1 MGDRAMIVASNGL
14 RAAARALPVDERHRL
29 LELAKAASDARLLR
43 AVVSAGVGGGE
54 WRSTSDAADRAFVV
68 DDRTLRRWL
77 ADQNVELPRAVRD
90 RLERLAW
97 AFGVDVRP

>member
-1 MGDRAMIVASNGL
+1 MTCFPSTL
-14 RAAARALPVDERHRL
+14 RDDARSMPMSERVELRSAARRAT
-29 LELAKAASDARLLR
+29 DAVLLR
-43 AVVSAGVGGGE
+43 AVVAAGVGGGE

-77 ADQNVELPRAVRD
+77 ADPNVSLPHAVRD

-97 AFGVDVRP
+97 AFAVDVSRTQ